1 MTKIQILLSL
11 LLIISTS
18 ESWLPEVS
26 GYSESDANNGYAGL
40 MGYGISC
47 LRMTGGQSYR
57 VHVLGG
63 SWLPAVTGNS
73 ENDSNNGYAG
83 VIGKVIDA
91 VAISGGVTYKAHVLG
106 GGWLPAV
113 NGYNTGDANNG
124 YAGIIGKTIDAIMI
138 NGRNYAVY
146 YEGGSTGGNTG
157 GGSCSLVNYGT
168 GIASINYQMY
178 IPNMTYGCC
187 FMSACVKGGLCTT
200 AQISAAYSWALSAGK
215 IEANTY
221 VLVGGEQLAK
231 DISAHYGTQYHSE
244 YYFNSNYRHF
254 WLVNSS
260 GKEIFNSAGL
270 GWH

>member
-1 MTKIQILLSL
+1 MK
-11 LLIISTS
+11 
-18 ESWLPEVS
+18 
-26 GYSESDANNGYAGL
+26 
-40 MGYGISC
+40 
-47 LRMTGGQSYR
+47 
-57 VHVLGG
+57 
-63 SWLPAVTGNS
+63 
-73 ENDSNNGYAG
+73 
-83 VIGKVIDA
+83 GKVIDA
-91 VAISGGVTYKAHVLG
+91 VAISGGVTYKVHVLG
-106 GGWLPAV
+106 GKWLPAV

-215 IEANTY
+215 IRSDTY

-231 DISAHYGTQYHSE
+231 DISAHYGTHYHSE
-244 YYFNSNYRHF
+244 YYFRNNYRHF
-254 WLVNSS
+254 WLVNAS